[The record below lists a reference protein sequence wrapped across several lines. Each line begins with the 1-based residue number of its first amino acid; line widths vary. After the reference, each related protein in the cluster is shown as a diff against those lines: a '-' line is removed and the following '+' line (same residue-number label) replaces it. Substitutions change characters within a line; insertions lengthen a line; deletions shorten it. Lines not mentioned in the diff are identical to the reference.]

1 MLSIRQLHVSYGS
14 SRVLN
19 GIDLDVEPGECLAII
34 GESGAGKTTLGLSI
48 MRLTEATVRGEIVL
62 DGVNVLAL
70 PEHSMQQVRW
80 NKVSMVFQNANNVLN
95 PVHTVLDQVIEPMV
109 AHNVKSKP
117 DARERAGALL
127 ARAGLP
133 KEKYDSYPHQLSG
146 GEQQRVLIAMALVN
160 DPEVIILDEPV
171 SSLDATSRAEV
182 VDLLKSM
189 ARDRTFILVTHDIAT
204 AARLA
209 DRVATLY
216 AGTIL
221 EMGPAADVLSRPR
234 HPYTRALLRSY
245 PNMTTVK
252 DLQGVKGRMSRGTGG
267 CPFHPRCTQAIDV
280 CSTEQPPLTLAQG
293 RYVACHRGGI
303 MTLLAVTGLRNSFG
317 PNRAVDGVNLSIES
331 GETLALVGES
341 GSGKT
346 TLAKTVMGLLPAD
359 EGDVYLEGTRV
370 PVRNKDFYRQV
381 QMVFQNPGES
391 LSHRLTVLELVREP
405 LDIQGFGTREERERK
420 AVRVLGEVE
429 LPTDDDFLHTYPH
442 HLSGGEMQRVAIA
455 RALVLDPRLLIADE
469 PTAFLDPSLQAKVM
483 KLMLNLQEQRGLSM
497 LFITHDIAV
506 ARKVSDRMAVMLDGK
521 IVEEGRSSVL
531 TTAPAHPHTQALVNG
546 ASDLHSA
553 FQGT

>member
-1 MLSIRQLHVSYGS
+1 MLSIRQLQVSYGS

-19 GIDLDVEPGECLAII
+19 GIDLDVESGECLAII

-48 MRLTEATVRGEIVL
+48 MRLAEATVRGEIL
-62 DGVNVLAL
+62 IDGVNVLAL
-70 PEHSMQQVRW
+70 PEHSMQQIRW

-109 AHNVKSKP
+109 EHGVKNKS
-117 DARERAGALL
+117 DARESAGTLL
-127 ARAGLP
+127 TRTGLP
-133 KEKYDSYPHQLSG
+133 KDKFDSYPHQLSG
-146 GEQQRVLIAMALVN
+146 GEQQRVLIAMALAN
-160 DPEVIILDEPV
+160 DPGLIILDEPV

-182 VDLLKSM
+182 VNLLRSM
-189 ARDRTFILVTHDIAT
+189 SRDRTFMLVTHDIAT

-221 EMGPAADVLSRPR
+221 EIGSTSDVLSRPR

-252 DLQGVKGRMSRGTGG
+252 DLQGVKGRMNRGTTG

-280 CSTEQPPLTLAQG
+280 CSREQPPLVAAHG
-293 RYVACHRGGI
+293 RMVACHRGGI
-303 MTLLAVTGLRNSFG
+303 ITLLAATGLRKSFG
-317 PNRAVDGVNLSIES
+317 RKRAVDGVNLSIDS

-346 TLAKTVMGLLPAD
+346 TLARTVMGLLTAD
-359 EGDVYLEGTRV
+359 EGEVYLEGRRV
-370 PVRNKDFYRQV
+370 TARDKDFYRQV

-391 LSHRLTVLELVREP
+391 LSHRLSVLELVREP
-405 LDIQGFGTREERERK
+405 LDIQGVGTKDERERK
-420 AVRVLGEVE
+420 AIRVLGEVE
-429 LPTDDDFLHTYPH
+429 LPTEEDFLHTYPH
-442 HLSGGEMQRVAIA
+442 HLSGGELQRVAIA

-469 PTAFLDPSLQAKVM
+469 PTAFLDPSLQAKLM

-521 IVEEGRSSVL
+521 IVEEGQSSAL
-531 TTAPAHPHTQALVNG
+531 TTAPAHPHTQALMNG
-546 ASDLHSA
+546 ASDLHSGSV
-553 FQGT
+553 GT